1 MRVAFRPRF
10 KVLNLPAVG
19 LMRNETAVDPAMW
32 VEPIWFFPWE
42 THFSYEWSVE
52 WSKKAWPY
60 VQVLAVVYVLLT
72 FLGRRAMKN
81 RQGFNLRYP
90 LIAWNGFLAV
100 FSILGTIKGF
110 QELSLALRLKGFYYS
125 VCDNSQYWNEAL
137 SVYGWLFLVSKIFEL
152 GDTAFLV
159 LRKSHLVHLHWYH
172 HTTVLLYVFYSYRDG
187 TSTARWF
194 ADMNYL
200 VHAFMYSYFTFIA
213 IGYRGL
219 RRVAFG
225 ITVLQI
231 LQMFMGIF
239 VNLYAVY
246 VKVAGYNCDVPNRN
260 LFWANIMYASYFF
273 LFVQFFVS
281 SYIKKTHKRDR
292 GAKMVSANGFH
303 DAKATPKTS
312 NDSTGSK
319 LKADHTD

>member
-1 MRVAFRPRF
+1 MDVTWR
-10 KVLNLPAVG
+10 
-19 LMRNETAVDPAMW
+19 RNATVDPALW
-32 VEPIWFFPWE
+32 FETIWFFPWE

-60 VQVLAVVYVLLT
+60 VQVLAAVYVLLT
-72 FLGRRAMKN
+72 FVGRRAMKN

-90 LIAWNGFLAV
+90 LIAWNGFLAL
-100 FSILGTIKGF
+100 FSIVGCCRAGHELFNVLHVKGF
-110 QELSLALRLKGFYYS
+110 HYS
-125 VCDNSQYWNEAL
+125 VCDNSGYGNEAV

-172 HTTVLLYVFYSYRDG
+172 HTTVLMYVFYSYRDS

-200 VHAFMYSYFTFIA
+200 VHAFMYTYFTFIA

-219 RRVAFG
+219 RRIALG

-239 VNLYAVY
+239 VNLYAFY
-246 VKVAGYNCDVPNRN
+246 VVMAKGASCDVPIHN
-260 LFWANIMYASYFF
+260 LVWANIMYASYFC
-273 LFVQFFVS
+273 LFIQFFVS
-281 SYIKKTHKRDR
+281 SYIKKTHKKPRLVP
-292 GAKMVSANGFH
+292 AKGIQDEKFPACPTITEETMEG
-303 DAKATPKTS
+303 KR
-312 NDSTGSK
+312 K
-319 LKADHTD
+319 LA